1 MGRMITFSR
10 PDGGECAAY
19 RADAGTPGAPGVV
32 VVQEWWGLNDQIRGV
47 ADRLAAAGYDAVVPD
62 LYRGKATLDAAEA
75 AHLMEGLDFVG
86 AARQDLRGAA
96 RALKHDHER
105 VAVMGF
111 CMGGALAI
119 LAGVHVPELDAVIS
133 WYGVPP
139 EHATD
144 ARAIKVPVQG
154 HFALEDEY
162 FPLLMVDALEKRLME
177 AGVEHE
183 FHRYDARHAFGNET
197 GPNYDPDATRR
208 AWERSLSFLD
218 RHLKR
223 AG

>member
-1 MGRMITFSR
+1 MGEMVSFPR
-10 PDGGECAAY
+10 PDGGDCPAY
-19 RADAGTPGAPGVV
+19 RVTPDGADVSGVV
-32 VVQEWWGLNDQIRGV
+32 VVQEWWGLNDQIRSL
-47 ADRLAAAGYDAVVPD
+47 ADGLADSGYDVLVPD
-62 LYRGKATLDAAEA
+62 LYRGKLTLEVAEA
-75 AHLMEGLDFVG
+75 AHLMDALDFAD
-86 AARQDLRGAA
+86 AARQDLRGAVQYLEREHA
-96 RALKHDHER
+96 R

-119 LAGVHVPELDAVIS
+119 LAGVHVPELDAVVS

-162 FPLLMVDALEKRLME
+162 FPLVMVDALEKRLME

-183 FHRYDARHAFGNET
+183 FHRYDAHHAFGNET
-197 GPNYDPDATRR
+197 GPTYDAAATAL
-208 AWERSLSFLD
+208 AWERSLEFLA
-218 RHLKR
+218 RHL
-223 AG
+223 